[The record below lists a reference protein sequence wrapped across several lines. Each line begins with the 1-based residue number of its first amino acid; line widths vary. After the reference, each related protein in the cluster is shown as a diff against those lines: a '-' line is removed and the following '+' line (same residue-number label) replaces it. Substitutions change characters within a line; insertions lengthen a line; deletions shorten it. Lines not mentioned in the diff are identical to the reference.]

1 MGVRFGR
8 EENRVRAVRFDSFQS
23 IRSRHD
29 QCRGGD
35 RAGSGDGGASGRRR
49 MLFPV
54 DLFGR
59 PAQGDTDIAG
69 HTVRIVND
77 REAEAIALGLELA
90 LPELVELLGLADQ
103 RLLPTRLGLVDGASV
118 VGAERMGK
126 TEDLDRM
133 LSALDGSIDEDR
145 RLFKELVVREA
156 GRIAELLDKL
166 LLGFLL
172 GIVRLLGS
180 QCLLPLL
187 RSDLRC
193 QLFCAQYGS
202 GGHAASPVAFA
213 LTSAGS
219 AGRCLTSDRVAS
231 RA

>member
-1 MGVRFGR
+1 
-8 EENRVRAVRFDSFQS
+8 
-23 IRSRHD
+23 
-29 QCRGGD
+29 
-35 RAGSGDGGASGRRR
+35 

-59 PAQGDTDIAG
+59 PAQGDADIAR
-69 HTVRIVND
+69 HAARIVYD
-77 REAEAIALGLELA
+77 LEADVIALRLELA

-118 VGAERMGK
+118 VGAERMGE
-126 TEDLDRM
+126 TEHLDRS
-133 LSALDGSIDEDR
+133 LPVLDGPIDEDR
-145 RLFKELVVREA
+145 RLLEELVVREA
-156 GRIAELLDKL
+156 GRMAELLEKR

-180 QCLLPLL
+180 QCLLLLL
-187 RSDLRC
+187 RSDLRR
-193 QLFCAQYGS
+193 QLFCARYGS

-213 LTSAGS
+213 ITSAGT
-219 AGRCLTSDRVAS
+219 AGRCVTSDRGAS

>member
-1 MGVRFGR
+1 
-8 EENRVRAVRFDSFQS
+8 
-23 IRSRHD
+23 
-29 QCRGGD
+29 
-35 RAGSGDGGASGRRR
+35 

-77 REAEAIALGLELA
+77 LEAEAIALGLELA

-145 RLFKELVVREA
+145 RLFSFLAFSWASCAFSEANAFCRCSAAIFAASSFVLSTVVVVM
-156 GRIAELLDKL
+156 L
-166 LLGFLL
+166 LLQSLSPL
-172 GIVRLLGS
+172 PAPVR
-180 QCLLPLL
+180 P
-187 RSDLRC
+187 D
-193 QLFCAQYGS
+193 
-202 GGHAASPVAFA
+202 AA
-213 LTSAGS
+213 
-219 AGRCLTSDRVAS
+219 
-231 RA
+231 